1 MEHLRDFRLLDEQ
14 GNPLN
19 ARIESALR
27 GLVPRFRKHFPA
39 LQDEHD
45 LTQVFEQAGQK
56 IAHRERQGGAIE
68 RLHGYAWVT
77 LRSVATSWLRRG
89 SGRLAQ
95 NTLPSDEGEAALAAL
110 PTETG
115 TPDQIENAIF
125 IREVRPHLSRQ
136 ERLVLGWKK
145 AGFTSQEIAQF
156 RGTSV
161 GAVDAVFS
169 RAKHKIRALRRVQQY
184 GGSRDERTGHGDGRL
199 KHRPAGDEANVER
212 RDDKT
217 TPATGQLRLQI
228 RR

>member
-1 MEHLRDFRLLDEQ
+1 MEHLRRFRLLDEE
-14 GNPLN
+14 GRPLGT
-19 ARIESALR
+19 RIENALS

-39 LQDEHD
+39 LQNEDD
-45 LTQVFEQAGQK
+45 LAAVFEQAGRK
-56 IAHRERQGGAIE
+56 IAHREQERGSIE

-77 LRSVATSWLRRG
+77 LRSIAASWLRRG

-95 NTLPSDEGEAALAAL
+95 HTLPSDEGEAALATL
-110 PTETG
+110 PAEIG
-115 TPDQIENAIF
+115 TPEQIENRIF
-125 IREVRPHLSRQ
+125 LREVGPHLSRQ

-145 AGFTSQEIAQF
+145 AGFTSEEIAQF

-169 RAKHKIRALRRVQQY
+169 RAKHKIRALLRVQQN
-184 GGSRDERTGHGDGRL
+184 GGSRDERSGHGDGKLNR
-199 KHRPAGDEANVER
+199 RPAGDEANVES

-217 TPATGQLRLQI
+217 TPTGQLRLQV